1 MRYLEVFEMALLRLK
16 NIEKIVDGERILK
29 GINLEIEKGCF
40 VTIIGPSGSGKS
52 SLLYIMGLLD
62 LPTAG
67 EIFYEEKP
75 LNLRDQKFLSAFRNQ
90 KMGFVFQFHYLI
102 PELTLLENVM
112 APQIKAGVSFKEA
125 EERARYLLNKLGL
138 SGKERRMSYEVSG
151 GEMQRA
157 AIARALANDPEI
169 LLCDEPTGNLD
180 SKNTERVMEIFEK
193 LNEEGKTIIMVTH
206 DLNLARRGKRVIEM
220 LDGEIKKID

>member
-1 MRYLEVFEMALLRLK
+1 MALLKLK
-16 NIEKIVDGERILK
+16 DIEKVVDGERILK
-29 GINLEIEKGCF
+29 GINLEIEEGDF

-62 LPTAG
+62 TPTSG
-67 EIFYEEKP
+67 EIYYKDEFLDLK
-75 LNLRDQKFLSAFRNQ
+75 NRDFLSNFRNR

-112 APQIKAGVSFKEA
+112 APQIKRGVTLREA
-125 EERARYLLNKLGL
+125 EVKAKYLLEKLGL
-138 SGKERRMSYEVSG
+138 SGKEKRMVYEVSG

-180 SKNTERVMEIFEK
+180 SKNTERVMEIFEE
-193 LNEEGKTIIMVTH
+193 LNREGKTVVMVTH
-206 DLNLARRGKRVIEM
+206 DLSLSKRAKRVIEM
-220 LDGEIKKID
+220 LDGKIINIQQNV

>member
-1 MRYLEVFEMALLRLK
+1 MALLRLK

-67 EIFYEEKP
+67 EILYEEKP

-102 PELTLLENVM
+102 SELTLLENVM
-112 APQIKAGVSFKEA
+112 APQIKAGVSFREA

-180 SKNTERVMEIFEK
+180 SKNTERVMEIFDK

>member
-1 MRYLEVFEMALLRLK
+1 MSLLKLK
-16 NIEKIVDGERILK
+16 DIEKVVDGERILK
-29 GINLEIEKGCF
+29 GINLEIEEGDF
-40 VTIIGPSGSGKS
+40 VAIIGPSGSGKS

-62 LPTAG
+62 IPSSG
-67 EIFYEEKP
+67 EIYYKGEFLDLKNRE
-75 LNLRDQKFLSAFRNQ
+75 FLSDFRNK

-112 APQIKAGVSFKEA
+112 APQIKKGVSLKEA
-125 EERARYLLNKLGL
+125 EEKARYLLERLGL
-138 SGKERRMSYEVSG
+138 SGKGKRMIYEVSG

-180 SKNTERVMEIFEK
+180 SKNTERVMEIFEE
-193 LNEEGKTIIMVTH
+193 LNREGKTVVMVTH
-206 DLNLARRGKRVIEM
+206 DLSLSKRAKRVIEM
-220 LDGEIKKID
+220 LDGEIIKF

>member
-1 MRYLEVFEMALLRLK
+1 MALLRLK

-102 PELTLLENVM
+102 SELTLLENIM
-112 APQIKAGVSFKEA
+112 APQIKAGVSFREA

-180 SKNTERVMEIFEK
+180 SKNTERVMEIFDK

>member
-1 MRYLEVFEMALLRLK
+1 MALLRLK

-180 SKNTERVMEIFEK
+180 SKNTERVMEIFDK

>member
-1 MRYLEVFEMALLRLK
+1 MALLRLK

>member
-1 MRYLEVFEMALLRLK
+1 MALLRLK

-102 PELTLLENVM
+102 SELTLLENVM
-112 APQIKAGVSFKEA
+112 APQIKAGVSFREA